1 MITDETM
8 KMIEVARIACGG
20 AGFASFA
27 GFTDA
32 FQNKSPDPTQEG
44 DNTVML
50 GQASRFLFKVIERVE
65 KGQKLE
71 FPYSYLN
78 NISQVLQ
85 LQDKVKTIED
95 LQSL

>member
-1 MITDETM
+1 
-8 KMIEVARIACGG
+8 
-20 AGFASFA
+20 
-27 GFTDA
+27 
-32 FQNKSPDPTQEG
+32 
-44 DNTVML
+44 ML
-50 GQASRFLFKVIERVE
+50 GQASRFLFKVIEKVE

-95 LQSL
+95 LKSL